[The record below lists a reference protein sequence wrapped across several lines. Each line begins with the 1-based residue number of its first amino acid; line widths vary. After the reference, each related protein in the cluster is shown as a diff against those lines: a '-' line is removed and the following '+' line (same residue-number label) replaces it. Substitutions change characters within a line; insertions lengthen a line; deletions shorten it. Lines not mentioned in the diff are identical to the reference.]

1 MLNSLYI
8 CITIINMQS
17 EKTKQAIKDANSRRL
32 LCFPNKRNFAIF
44 IAICHKS
51 NKKRATLMHEMLKS
65 FLSKLTEQQRDEYL
79 ELYKSLTDEQIKNV
93 GFKTE
98 GDGC

>member
-1 MLNSLYI
+1 
-8 CITIINMQS
+8 
-17 EKTKQAIKDANSRRL
+17 
-32 LCFPNKRNFAIF
+32 
-44 IAICHKS
+44 
-51 NKKRATLMHEMLKS
+51 MHEMLKS